1 MLRIWD
7 WDDDVYQTRILKTAS
22 VELSRLDQLHA
33 RRIAAK
39 IRWLAENFD
48 NLSPESLKGDL
59 AGFFKLR
66 VGDYRVVYDVL
77 RDEHVIVIHLIGHR
91 RDVYRN

>member
-1 MLRIWD
+1 LLRIWD